1 MPGSGNSAKVDDHG
15 TQTLAALGG
24 SINESM
30 AGPSRNRISTP
41 GKIPIER
48 KVKLR

>member
-1 MPGSGNSAKVDDHG
+1 MPGSGNSVKVDDHG
-15 TQTLAALGG
+15 TQTLLGG